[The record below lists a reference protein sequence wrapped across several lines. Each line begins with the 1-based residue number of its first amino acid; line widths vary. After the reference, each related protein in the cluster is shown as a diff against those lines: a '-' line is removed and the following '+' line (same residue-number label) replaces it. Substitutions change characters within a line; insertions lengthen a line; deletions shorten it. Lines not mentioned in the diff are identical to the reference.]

1 MLPRYIVKKDDLS
14 ASLADC
20 DAWFPRY
27 RPAEQFRCFLAGVV
41 VVLIVSLAL
50 LPEKIRAEE
59 RLSENDQFTINL
71 DNVDIGVLIEQVS
84 RQTGRNFI
92 IDPRVR
98 ANVTVVSAEPVDAE
112 GLYKLFLSVL
122 EVHGYAAVTSGSFT
136 KIVPMA
142 VGVQSAVPVLTDR
155 SVNGDELVT
164 DVVPVQHV
172 PVQQLAELLRP
183 LLPSTATIGAEASSN
198 SIVITDRAS
207 NTKRIREI
215 ILELDRPQ

>member
-1 MLPRYIVKKDDLS
+1 L
-14 ASLADC
+14 
-20 DAWFPRY
+20 
-27 RPAEQFRCFLAGVV
+27 LAGFVV
-41 VVLIVSLAL
+41 ALVICLAL
-50 LPEKIRAEE
+50 LPEKVRAEDG
-59 RLSENDQFTINL
+59 LYENDQFTINL
-71 DNVDIGVLIEQVS
+71 NNVDIGVLIEQVS
-84 RQTGRNFI
+84 SQTGRNFI

-183 LLPSTATIGAEASSN
+183 LLPSTATIGAEAGSN